1 MTERCERCGMQKE
14 SAIHMTNH
22 THPEIRGASH
32 EFIPESDAWMERSRK
47 FQENGGCPCCFC
59 SDEGPHENGCY
70 IAELC
75 ARIKGLEK
83 AIEWAIQYLERDVFN
98 VDEVNALIEWMIAEL
113 RRRAKE
119 G

>member
-59 SDEGPHENGCY
+59 SDEGPHEKGCY

-75 ARIKGLEK
+75 ARIKGLKE
-83 AIEWAIQYLERDVFN
+83 AIKEWFVVWDAETNPEGELDRAE
-98 VDEVNALIEWMIAEL
+98 AEL

-119 G
+119 GDDA